1 MQQPDP
7 RHQRLAE
14 LRQRLEAL
22 GIEVSRHPVGSV
34 ERNTMAEQYGELLG
48 KVLALAEELE
58 TS

>member
-1 MQQPDP
+1 MPEQDP
-7 RHQRLAE
+7 RHHRLAV

-22 GIEVSRHPVGSV
+22 GIEVSSHPVGSS
-34 ERNTMAEQYGELLG
+34 ERDALAVRYGELLG

>member
-1 MQQPDP
+1 MPEPDP
-7 RHQRLAE
+7 RHARLAE

-22 GIEVSRHPVGSV
+22 GIEVSSHPVGSPV
-34 ERNTMAEQYGELLG
+34 RDALAVRYGEELG